1 MKLYYFQASCA
12 LAAHI
17 ALEWAGAD
25 YDLSEMKRSETRAPD
40 FLKKNPAGKVPVLE
54 LDDGTC
60 VSQVNAV
67 LQYIAETW
75 PDAGLGPGSDGDG
88 SAETRHAVQRWLSH
102 FNGDVHTSF
111 TPYFMTHRFANS
123 DGARAEVKA
132 HAAEE
137 VAFQLGVI
145 ESHMAGRDWMLGE
158 TRSILDPYLFVFT
171 VWAGFMPDRL
181 NAFPNLKAFNKRMRE
196 DPGVQNAL
204 KMQGMA

>member
-1 MKLYYFQASCA
+1 MKLYYFQGSCA
-12 LAAHI
+12 LAPHI

-25 YDLSEMKRSETRAPD
+25 YELSEMKRSETRAPE

-67 LQYIAETW
+67 LQFIAATW
-75 PDAGLGPGSDGDG
+75 PEARLGPGSNGDGD
-88 SAETRHAVQRWLSH
+88 AAARRETQRWLSH

-111 TPYFMTHRFANS
+111 TPYFMTHRFADS
-123 DGARAEVKA
+123 DGARAEVRG

-145 ESHMAGRDWMLGE
+145 DGHMDGRDWMLGD

-181 NAFPNLKAFNKRMRE
+181 NAFPNLKTFSKRMKE
-196 DPGVQNAL
+196 DPGVRNAL
-204 KMQGMA
+204 QMQGMA

>member
-1 MKLYYFQASCA
+1 MKLHYFQASCA
-12 LAAHI
+12 LAPHI

-25 YDLSEMKRSETRAPD
+25 YELAEMKRSQTRAPE
-40 FLKKNPAGKVPVLE
+40 FLAKNPAGKVPVLE

-67 LQYIAETW
+67 LLYIAETW
-75 PDAGLGPGSDGDG
+75 PAAGLGPESNDGGSTD
-88 SAETRHAVQRWLSH
+88 SRHAMQRWLSH

-111 TPYFMTHRFANS
+111 TPYFMTHRYADS
-123 DGARAEVKA
+123 DAAKAEVKD
-132 HAAEE
+132 HAAGE

-145 ESHMAGRDWMLGE
+145 EDHLAGRDWMLGDA
-158 TRSILDPYLFVFT
+158 RSILDPYLFVFT

-181 NAFPNLKAFNKRMRE
+181 NAFPNLKAFNKRMKE
-196 DPGVQNAL
+196 DPGVHNAL

>member
-1 MKLYYFQASCA
+1 MKLHYFQGSCA
-12 LAAHI
+12 LAPHI

-25 YDLSEMKRSETRAPD
+25 YELAEMKRSQTRAPE
-40 FLKKNPAGKVPVLE
+40 FLAKNPAGKVPVLE

-75 PDAGLGPGSDGDG
+75 PAAGLGPESNDGGSTD
-88 SAETRHAVQRWLSH
+88 SRHAMQRWLSH

-111 TPYFMTHRFANS
+111 TPYFMTHRYADS
-123 DGARAEVKA
+123 DAAKAEVKA
-132 HAAEE
+132 HAAGE
-137 VAFQLGVI
+137 VSFQLGVI
-145 ESHMAGRDWMLGE
+145 EDHMAGRDWMLGDA
-158 TRSILDPYLFVFT
+158 RSILDPYLFVFT

-181 NAFPNLKAFNKRMRE
+181 NAFPNLKAFNKRMKE
-196 DPGVQNAL
+196 DPGVHNAL